1 MPDAKKATLQAI
13 IRGKVDP
20 ESVIHSDGWRG
31 YDGLIDLGYEE
42 HVRINHGDD
51 EFVDSDGNHIN
62 GIEAFWGTVKTRLSK
77 RKGIRDE
84 YLHLH
89 LKECE
94 FRFNYRDE
102 DLYETL
108 LELLRENPL
117 FFS

>member
-1 MPDAKKATLQAI
+1 M
-13 IRGKVDP
+13 IRGKVNP

-51 EFVDSDGNHIN
+51 EFADSDGTHIN
-62 GIEAFWGTVKTRLSK
+62 GIEAFWGTVKTRLSA
-77 RKGIRDE
+77 RYGIRDE

-94 FRFNYRDE
+94 FWFNHRDE
-102 DLYETL
+102 YLYETL
-108 LELLRENPL
+108 LELLRKNPL